1 MYVYIYGQCYHHYT
15 VGKCYLLCCHH
26 DITWVSTLSSLPP
39 LSILLLLGPFPG
51 ADEREKKRINS
62 INEQTLINNKI
73 RNVLAMS
80 VVVLL
85 QTTYPTTH
93 DTLHFTNIKKH
104 IHHINTNENIT
115 S

>member
-1 MYVYIYGQCYHHYT
+1 MLPLRHHLGIDT
-15 VGKCYLLCCHH
+15 VFTTTTIN
-26 DITWVSTLSSLPP
+26 ITT
-39 LSILLLLGPFPG
+39 IRAFPHG
-51 ADEREKKRINS
+51 ADEREKKRIKS

-73 RNVLAMS
+73 RNVLAIS

-93 DTLHFTNIKKH
+93 DTLHCTNIKKH
-104 IHHINTNENIT
+104 IQHINTNENIT